1 MDDWQHII
9 LYSSSECTRC
19 QLVKQMLN
27 HHKVQYKEIVDNKQ
41 LMMEKGFES
50 VPVIDVDGKI
60 IDEYIGILD
69 WLQQNGYYSLWEDD
83 KFESD

>member
-1 MDDWQHII
+1 MDDGQHII

-60 IDEYIGILD
+60 IDGYIGILD

-83 KFESD
+83 KFESN

>member
-1 MDDWQHII
+1 MDDGQHII

-60 IDEYIGILD
+60 IDGYIGILD

-83 KFESD
+83 INYD

>member
-1 MDDWQHII
+1 MDDGQHII

-19 QLVKQMLN
+19 QLVKQMLD
-27 HHKVQYKEIVDNKQ
+27 HHKVQYKEIVNNKQ

-60 IDEYIGILD
+60 IDGYIGILD

-83 KFESD
+83 INYD